1 VIETRGQISFEQRFL
16 RPAGSIGYYFSTCR
30 GVFDKNDNLI
40 TLMGTVQDISER
52 KQAEEELRESE
63 ARYRSVVD
71 NIGIGIALI
80 GQNMEVLSV
89 NNVIR

>member
-1 VIETRGQISFEQRFL
+1 MNSDSFVLLAASVIIFQHVV
-16 RPAGSIGYYFSTCR
+16 